1 MKKYAFCDFETKSK
15 ADLKKVGTDNY
26 ARHPST
32 RVLMLALCVN
42 DGAVGLWEP
51 HKRPAVPK
59 TLLDLVNDPDVIFV
73 AHNAAFERAIF
84 KHVLGIDIPPERWIC
99 TMAMAYSL
107 ALPGS
112 LDQLARDA
120 LKLKAEFHKV
130 AEGKRYIQLFCKPRP
145 RTHVTAKNPHEFNDW
160 STHPQEWRDFG
171 GYCCQDVEVE
181 RKVFLLLRKF
191 FPNLQEVFDLWAFDQ
206 RINDAGF
213 YLDLELIEGAN
224 AIAKEAGERFKAQ
237 LIELTGLSNPNSTT
251 QALKWLQDRG
261 YPFASIKKDRV
272 KVALSDFGDKMTD
285 EAKKFISLRSASTKT
300 SLKKFAA
307 MLRAVADD
315 GYLRNTL
322 QFCGAGRTGRWAGR
336 VAQLQNLPRP
346 VKRVEKHLDYVRDLI
361 RKADI
366 DTLELLFGNPLDVLV
381 SSIRSAIIAPPGKVL
396 NVCDLSAIELCVLAW
411 ISGSEFWLNVLKE
424 KLDPYKA
431 FGVHYLNKPYEEI
444 TKDERNECKPPALG
458 CGYRLGGGD
467 LVGAYPDQKKTGL
480 WGYAESMGVQMTREA
495 SHRAVEIYRD
505 LSPEV
510 KQMWYDLENAA
521 RDCIRDGQPRKVGM
535 FTFDIKAPFM
545 RIRLPSGRYLFYC
558 RPAVKLMRSPIQA
571 RDEDDNLLYDKNGE
585 PVWARDEDGKI
596 KYREKWQTSYEGVH
610 QTTKAWVRI
619 DTHGGK
625 IIENIVQAVAR
636 DILVE
641 GMLNARAAGFHIIG
655 HVHDELI
662 SCDDIDDPEHTFEKL
677 EECMRQAPA
686 WAKGLPLDAHGFQS
700 DFYRKD

>member
-1 MKKYAFCDFETKSK
+1 MRFAFCDFETASK

-26 ARHPST
+26 ARDPST
-32 RVLMLALCVN
+32 RVLMLALAVN
-42 DGAVGLWEP
+42 EGAVRLWEP
-51 HKRPAVPK
+51 HKRSQIPQ
-59 TLLDLVNDPDVIFV
+59 TLLDLVADPDVIFI

-84 KHVLGIDIPPERWIC
+84 MHVLGIEIPPERWIC

-120 LKLKAEFHKV
+120 LKLKSEYHKV
-130 AEGKRYIQLFCKPRP
+130 SEGKRYIQIFCKPRTK
-145 RTHVTAKNPHEFNDW
+145 THVTAKNPHEFNDW
-160 STHPQEWRDFG
+160 STHPAEWREFG

-181 RKVFLLLRKF
+181 RKVFLILRKF
-191 FPNLQEVFDLWAFDQ
+191 FPNLREVFALWAFDQ

-213 YLDLELIEGAN
+213 YLDLELINGAN
-224 AIAKEAGERFKAQ
+224 KIAAEMAERFKKQ
-237 LIELTGLSNPNSTT
+237 MKDLTGLANPNSTQ
-251 QALKWLQDRG
+251 QALKWLEERG

-272 KVALSDFGDKMTD
+272 KIALADFADKMTS
-285 EAKKFISLRSASTKT
+285 EAKEFLALRSNATKT
-300 SLKKFAA
+300 SIKKFSA
-307 MLRAVADD
+307 MLRAVASD

-346 VKRVEKHLDYVRDLI
+346 VKRVEKHLDYVRQLI
-361 RKADI
+361 REGDT

-411 ISGSEFWLNVLKE
+411 ISDCVFWLDVLEK

-431 FGVHYLNKPYEEI
+431 FGVHYLDKPYDQI

-480 WGYAESMGVQMTREA
+480 WGYAESMGVQLSRDA

-545 RIRLPSGRYLFYC
+545 RIRLPSGRHLFYC
-558 RPAVKLMRSPIQA
+558 RPAVKLIRTPIQA
-571 RDEDDNLLYDKNGE
+571 RDDEGNLLYNEKGE
-585 PVWARDEDGKI
+585 AVWARDENGKT

-636 DILVE
+636 DILVH
-641 GMLNARAAGFHIIG
+641 GMWNARKEGFNIIG

-662 SCDDIDDPEHTFEKL
+662 SCDSEDDQDHTFEKL
-677 EECMRQAPA
+677 EACMKNPPV
-686 WAKGLPLDAHGFQS
+686 WAKGLPLDAHGFRS
-700 DFYRKD
+700 DFYKKD